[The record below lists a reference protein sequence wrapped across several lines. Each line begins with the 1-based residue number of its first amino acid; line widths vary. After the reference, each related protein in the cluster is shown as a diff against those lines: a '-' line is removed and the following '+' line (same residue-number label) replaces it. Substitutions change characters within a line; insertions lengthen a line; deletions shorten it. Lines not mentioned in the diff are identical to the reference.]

1 MKTNT
6 KLTVLKQVFLII
18 FAFCCTSITTAQDEN
33 IQEKKERKARSSF
46 KISAGV
52 NFNGLNLDTETETTS
67 DLTIG
72 YNLGVSYKR
81 GRFFYYEIGARL
93 NSRPY
98 DFTNAFDSS
107 DTFSFTTTAI
117 DVPLSLGLNLTS
129 FVDRLVGV
137 RVFVSG
143 VPSFTTSKTIKNI
156 DDLTEDSLEDFIFYG
171 QLGVGV
177 DIAFFFV
184 ELGFNYGFNDIV
196 NTINS
201 NPNQGY
207 VNLGFRF

>member
-1 MKTNT
+1 MKTISN
-6 KLTVLKQVFLII
+6 LTILKQICLIVL
-18 FAFCCTSITTAQDEN
+18 ALCWTNLALAQDED

-52 NFNGLNLDTETETTS
+52 NFNGLNIDTETETTS

-81 GRFFYYEIGARL
+81 GRFFYYEIGVRL

-129 FVDRLVGV
+129 FADRLVGV
-137 RVFVSG
+137 RVFASG
-143 VPSFTTSKTIKNI
+143 IPSFTTSKKIDNI
-156 DDLTEDSLEDFIFYG
+156 TEDNIEDFIFYG

-184 ELGFNYGFNDIV
+184 EAAFNYGFNDMV

-201 NPNQGY
+201 NPVQGSIS
-207 VNLGFRF
+207 LGFRF

>member
-1 MKTNT
+1 MKTISN
-6 KLTVLKQVFLII
+6 LTILKQICLIVL
-18 FAFCCTSITTAQDEN
+18 ALCWTNLALAQDED

-52 NFNGLNLDTETETTS
+52 NFNGLNIDTETETTS

-81 GRFFYYEIGARL
+81 GRFFYYEIGVRL

-129 FVDRLVGV
+129 FADRLVGV
-137 RVFVSG
+137 RVFASG
-143 VPSFTTSKTIKNI
+143 VPSFTTSKKIDNI
-156 DDLTEDSLEDFIFYG
+156 TEDNIEDFIFYG

-184 ELGFNYGFNDIV
+184 EAAFNYGFNDMV

-201 NPNQGY
+201 NPVQGSIS
-207 VNLGFRF
+207 LGFRF

>member
-1 MKTNT
+1 MKQSI
-6 KLTVLKQVFLII
+6 LKYVCLII
-18 FAFCCTSITTAQDEN
+18 LAICYSNSAKAQDEDL
-33 IQEKKERKARSSF
+33 QQKKERKARSSF

-52 NFNGLNLDTETETTS
+52 NVNGLNIDTTDDPISS
-67 DLTIG
+67 DATIG

-98 DFTNAFDSS
+98 DFSNSFNSS
-107 DTFSFTTTAI
+107 DTFSFKTTAI
-117 DVPLSLGLNLTS
+117 DIPLSLGLNLTS
-129 FVDRLVGV
+129 FADRLVGV

-143 VPSFTTSKTIKNI
+143 VPSFTTSKNI
-156 DDLTEDSLEDFIFYG
+156 ETALDSEDEIEDFIFYG

-184 ELGFNYGFNDIV
+184 ELGFNYGFNDMV
-196 NTINS
+196 NTIGS
-201 NPNQGY
+201 NPSQGY
-207 VNLGFRF
+207 LNLGFRF

>member
-1 MKTNT
+1 MKS
-6 KLTVLKQVFLII
+6 TVLKQISLIVL
-18 FAFCCTSITTAQDEN
+18 AFCFSNILMAQDEDV
-33 IQEKKERKARSSF
+33 QEKKERKARSSF

-98 DFTNAFDSS
+98 DFKNAFDSS
-107 DTFSFTTTAI
+107 DTFSFSTTAI
-117 DVPLSLGLNLTS
+117 DVPISLGLNLTS
-129 FVDRLVGV
+129 FADRLVGV

-143 VPSFTTSKTIKNI
+143 IPSFTTSKDIKGI
-156 DDLTEDSLEDFIFYG
+156 DDLTEDNLEDFIFYG

-184 ELGFNYGFNDIV
+184 ELGFNYGFDDMV

-207 VNLGFRF
+207 LNIGFRF

>member
-1 MKTNT
+1 MKTII
-6 KLTVLKQVFLII
+6 KLTTIKQLFLFLLVI
-18 FAFCCTSITTAQDEN
+18 CCSNLTMAQDED

-52 NFNGLNLDTETETTS
+52 NFNGLNLDTATETTS

-72 YNLGVSYKR
+72 YNLGLSYKR

-98 DFTNAFDSS
+98 DFTDAFDSS
-107 DTFSFTTTAI
+107 ETFSFKTTAI
-117 DVPLSLGLNLTS
+117 DVPVSLGLNLTS

-143 VPSFTTSKTIKNI
+143 IPSFTTSKELKNI
-156 DDLTEDSLEDFIFYG
+156 DDLTEDNLEDFIFYG

-184 ELGFNYGFNDIV
+184 ELGFNYGFDDMV

-207 VNLGFRF
+207 LNLGFRF

>member
-1 MKTNT
+1 MKTMT
-6 KLTVLKQVFLII
+6 KSTVLKQLFLII
-18 FAFCCTSITTAQDEN
+18 LAFCFTSVAMAQDEDT
-33 IQEKKERKARSSF
+33 QKKKERKARSSF

-52 NFNGLNLDTETETTS
+52 NFNGLNLDTETQTKS
-67 DLTIG
+67 DFTVG
-72 YNLGVSYKR
+72 YNLGISYKR

-107 DTFSFTTTAI
+107 DTYSFTTTAI

-129 FVDRLVGV
+129 FADRLVGV

-143 VPSFTTSKTIKNI
+143 IPSFTTSKNLKNI
-156 DDLTEDSLEDFIFYG
+156 DDITEDNLEDFIFYG

-177 DIAFFFV
+177 DIAFFFI
-184 ELGFNYGFNDIV
+184 EAGFNYGFDDMI

>member
-1 MKTNT
+1 MKTT
-6 KLTVLKQVFLII
+6 ILKQVCLII
-18 FAFCCTSITTAQDEN
+18 LTFCFTNIAMAQDEDSTKD
-33 IQEKKERKARSSF
+33 KKERKARSSF
-46 KISAGV
+46 KVSAGV

-98 DFTNAFDSS
+98 DFQNAFDSS
-107 DTFSFTTTAI
+107 DTFSFSTKAI
-117 DVPLSLGLNLTS
+117 DIPISLGLNLTS
-129 FVDRLVGV
+129 FADRLVGV

-143 VPSFTTSKTIKNI
+143 IPSFTTSKDIKNTTI
-156 DDLTEDSLEDFIFYG
+156 WTEDNIEDFIFYG

-184 ELGFNYGFNDIV
+184 ELGFNYGFDDMINS
-196 NTINS
+196 INS

-207 VNLGFRF
+207 LNLGFRF

>member
-1 MKTNT
+1 MNTIT
-6 KLTVLKQVFLII
+6 KLKILNQLFLIML
-18 FAFCCTSITTAQDEN
+18 AFCFTSLAVAQGED

-52 NFNGLNLDTETETTS
+52 NFNGLNLDTTEETTS

-81 GRFFYYEIGARL
+81 GHFFYYEIGARL

-98 DFTNAFDSS
+98 DFTNAFESN
-107 DTFSFTTTAI
+107 DTFSFKTTAI
-117 DVPLSLGLNLTS
+117 DVPLSLGINLTS
-129 FVDRLVGV
+129 FADRLVGV
-137 RVFVSG
+137 RLFVSG
-143 VPSFTTSKTIKNI
+143 IPSFTTSKDLKNI
-156 DDLTEDSLEDFIFYG
+156 DDITEDNLEDFIFYG

-184 ELGFNYGFNDIV
+184 ELGFNYGFDDMV
-196 NTINS
+196 NTLNS

>member
-1 MKTNT
+1 MKTISN
-6 KLTVLKQVFLII
+6 LTILKQICLIVL
-18 FAFCCTSITTAQDEN
+18 ALCWTNLALAQDED

-52 NFNGLNLDTETETTS
+52 NFNGLNIDTETETTS

-81 GRFFYYEIGARL
+81 GRFFYYEIGVRL

-129 FVDRLVGV
+129 FADRLVGV
-137 RVFVSG
+137 RVFASG
-143 VPSFTTSKTIKNI
+143 IPSFTTSKKIDNI
-156 DDLTEDSLEDFIFYG
+156 TEDNIEDFIFV
-171 QLGVGV
+171 L
-177 DIAFFFV
+177 
-184 ELGFNYGFNDIV
+184 
-196 NTINS
+196 S
-201 NPNQGY
+201 
-207 VNLGFRF
+207 

>member
-1 MKTNT
+1 MKHTT
-6 KLTVLKQVFLII
+6 TYLTFFMILFCGLSNMA
-18 FAFCCTSITTAQDEN
+18 FAQNGD

-52 NFNGLNLDTETETTS
+52 NFNGLNLDTKTQTTS

-72 YNLGVSYKR
+72 YNLGLSYKR

-93 NSRPY
+93 NNRPY
-98 DFTNAFDSS
+98 DFTDAFDSS
-107 DTFSFTTTAI
+107 DTFSFKTTAI
-117 DVPLSLGLNLTS
+117 DVPVSLGVNLTS
-129 FVDRLVGV
+129 FADRLVGV

-143 VPSFTTSKTIKNI
+143 IPSFTTSKSVENI
-156 DDLTEDSLEDFIFYG
+156 DDITTDNLEDFIFYG

-184 ELGFNYGFNDIV
+184 ELGYNYGFDDMI
-196 NTINS
+196 NTVNS

-207 VNLGFRF
+207 LNLGFRF

>member
-1 MKTNT
+1 MT
-6 KLTVLKQVFLII
+6 KSAILKPLFLII
-18 FAFCCTSITTAQDEN
+18 LVFCFTNVAMAQDED

-52 NFNGLNLDTETETTS
+52 NFNGLNLDTETQTKS
-67 DLTIG
+67 DFTVG
-72 YNLGVSYKR
+72 YNLGISYKR

-107 DTFSFTTTAI
+107 DTYSFTTTAI

-129 FVDRLVGV
+129 FADRLVGV

-143 VPSFTTSKTIKNI
+143 IPSFTTSKNLKNI
-156 DDLTEDSLEDFIFYG
+156 DDITEDNLEDFIFYG

-177 DIAFFFV
+177 DIAFFFI
-184 ELGFNYGFNDIV
+184 EAGFNYGFDDMI